1 MKKFIKLSSIIMV
14 ISMVISMLFCLS
26 GCGKSESAY
35 KSAISEHMRSEH
47 GVSIDS
53 YQSFNIYDNGAASAD
68 VNVTAGFEGG
78 GSIGMSAQITVD
90 EECNISSCSW
100 CDLGIG

>member
-14 ISMVISMLFCLS
+14 ISLLFCLS
-26 GCGKSESAY
+26 GCGKSESEY

-47 GVSIDS
+47 GASIDS
-53 YQSFNIYDNGAASAD
+53 YESFSISDNGGASAN
-68 VNVTAGFEGG
+68 VNVTAEIEGG
-78 GSIGMSAQITVD
+78 GSIGMRAQLTVD

>member
-1 MKKFIKLSSIIMV
+1 MKKFIKLSAIIMV
-14 ISMVISMLFCLS
+14 IRILFCLS
-26 GCGKSESAY
+26 GCGKSESEY

-53 YQSFNIYDNGAASAD
+53 YESFSISDNGGASAN
-68 VNVTAGFEGG
+68 VNVTAGLEGG
-78 GSIGMSAQITVD
+78 GSIGMRAQLTVD

>member
-14 ISMVISMLFCLS
+14 ISLLFCLS
-26 GCGKSESAY
+26 GCGKSESEY

-53 YQSFNIYDNGAASAD
+53 YESFSISDNGGASAN
-68 VNVTAGFEGG
+68 VNVTEWLEGG
-78 GSIGMSAQITVD
+78 GSIGMRAQLTVD

>member
-1 MKKFIKLSSIIMV
+1 MKKFIKLSSIMLV
-14 ISMVISMLFCLS
+14 ISLLFCLS
-26 GCGKSESAY
+26 GCGKSESDY

-47 GVSIDS
+47 VVLSIDS
-53 YQSFNIYDNGAASAD
+53 YESFSISDNGGASAS
-68 VNVTAGFEGG
+68 VNVTAPIEGG
-78 GSIGMSAQITVD
+78 GSIGMRAQLTVD

>member
-14 ISMVISMLFCLS
+14 ISLLFYLS
-26 GCGKSESAY
+26 GCGKSESEY
-35 KSAISEHMRSEH
+35 KSAISDHMRSEH

-53 YQSFNIYDNGAASAD
+53 YEIFSIRDNDGASAN
-68 VNVTAGFEGG
+68 VNVTAGLEGG
-78 GSIGMSAQITVD
+78 GSIGMRALLTVD
-90 EECNISSCSW
+90 EDCNISSCSW